1 MGVQKKTLHILVA
14 EDSPTQAEKLKYI
27 LEAAGHQVTVAPN
40 GRAALEAARA
50 ASHDLLI
57 SDVMMPEMDG
67 AATLAKLRQNP
78 CTANIPVLLMTA
90 RKLVDDMERF
100 RSLGVLAVIT
110 KPFDPLALPV
120 LVRDHL
126 AALHHDEH

>member
-1 MGVQKKTLHILVA
+1 MRGIRVLHVDDEPDIRAVVDLSLTLDPEFEVQSCASGA
-14 EDSPTQAEKLKYI
+14 EALI
-27 LEAAGHQVTVAPN
+27 
-40 GRAALEAARA
+40 RAAEW
-50 ASHDLLI
+50 SPSVILL
-57 SDVMMPEMDG
+57 DVMMPEMDG